1 MSRAG
6 LRILGGELRGRRL
19 EVTARVRPTESRLRE
34 ALASIWR
41 QPLPGCRFLDLF
53 AGSGAVGIEALSRG
67 AAEAWFADHDPRVLA
82 ALRRN
87 CAHLAPAAATRIVRL
102 RLPAARDLGQRFE
115 LIFADPPY
123 AFRDHT
129 ALLRGAAG
137 WLAPGGEMA
146 IEHSAQGGAV
156 AAVEAVAPWE
166 LVDRRSYGE
175 SCLSF
180 FRLAAPS

>member
-19 EVTARVRPTESRLRE
+19 EVAGSVRPTEARLRE
-34 ALASIWR
+34 ALASIW
-41 QPLPGCRFLDLF
+41 QPLFAGCRFLDLF
-53 AGSGAVGIEALSRG
+53 AGSGAMGLEALSRG
-67 AAEAWFADHDPRVLA
+67 AERAWFVDSDPRVLR

-87 CAHLAPAAATRIVRL
+87 CERLAPAATRILRL
-102 RLPAARDLGQRFE
+102 RLPSGRDLGERFE

-123 AFRDHT
+123 AFGDHA

-137 WLAPGGEMA
+137 WLERGGEMA
-146 IEHSAQGGAV
+146 IEHSARREV
-156 AAVEAVAPWE
+156 PAVEPWVGVA
-166 LVDRRSYGE
+166 RRCYGE

-180 FRLAAPS
+180 FRL